1 MGLIPRGPTCH
12 WKNATTHPLLHLSSS
27 PPHTTPLSAAQTL
40 TPLPSPSL
48 HWIAAATYGGRS
60 RRDLPF
66 PPTSSRSSS
75 LSWMTTCSRRSR
87 PRACSSSPRSPPA
100 DRRESHGIPGA
111 ASLRL
116 RPLRLR
122 RRPRHLLHSDHDAAG
137 GSRTCERDGG
147 QILDGEDT
155 QRSPP
160 AKSGP
165 SPPAAESFY
174 WRFAS
179 HGHDL

>member
-1 MGLIPRGPTCH
+1 MGQPGHARARPPDRPGP
-12 WKNATTHPLLHLSSS
+12 PLLH
-27 PPHTTPLSAAQTL
+27 PRSAAQTL
-40 TPLPSPSL
+40 TPLPSPS
-48 HWIAAATYGGRS
+48 IGPPPPPTAADPAATS
-60 RRDLPF
+60 

-75 LSWMTTCSRRSR
+75 PSWTTTCSRRSC
-87 PRACSSSPRSPPA
+87 PRCLSLPRSSPA
-100 DRRESHGIPGA
+100 DRRASHGVPGA

-122 RRPRHLLHSDHDAAG
+122 RRPRHLLHFDHDAAG
-137 GSRTCERDGG
+137 GSRPCEREGG
-147 QILDGEDT
+147 EILDGEDT